1 MLGARRAALGGLL
14 ILVLGAC
21 AAPPVV
27 RGRAGNDE
35 SAGGEA
41 SVVISLSAAS
51 RADRDLSDRL
61 AQCAAV
67 FFRGH
72 TRASSAKDRER
83 LGRMFTATLG
93 AALAT
98 ARKQDVQEGYA
109 LGMQAALTAERVEP
123 RPERWVA
130 GRRAACFAYLEK
142 HRARPPLR
150 GAGRGHDAA
159 FVPEARKTT
168 PMDVLAAQ
176 GRPASEDYD
185 ADGGF
190 EYAYCAARRLEAY
203 QFGADG
209 RLIRVR
215 SSSERAKGR
224 CGG

>member
-14 ILVLGAC
+14 ILVVGAC
-21 AAPPVV
+21 ASPPVV
-27 RGRAGNDE
+27 RGSAGRDE
-35 SAGGEA
+35 SLGAETP
-41 SVVISLSAAS
+41 VVISLSAAS

-61 AQCAAV
+61 AQCAGV

-72 TRASSAKDRER
+72 TRASSAKERER

-109 LGMQAALTAERVEP
+109 LGLQAALAAERVEP

-130 GRRAACFAYLEK
+130 GRTAACFAYLEK

-150 GAGRGHDAA
+150 DGGRGRDGA

-168 PMDVLAAQ
+168 PVDVLAAQ

-185 ADGGF
+185 ADGSF

-203 QFGADG
+203 EFGVDG

-215 SSSERAKGR
+215 SSSDRAKGR